1 MSLLI
6 SWGTS
11 WYRAEPVIGA
21 YNSLISAEKVDLI
34 QNENLRS
41 LLAQFVA
48 DFESGFEDQ
57 ESSMQ
62 FLEKLKNATSSF
74 VFKIAD
80 NKIRKRLKYKSRKID
95 SLNIAE
101 TFFANDSYFGNLF
114 MKSIDELSRLER
126 QRQMLE
132 QVNSILD
139 SIEKESGNKLN

>member
-6 SWGTS
+6 SGAS
-11 WYRAEPVIGA
+11 WCREEPVIGA
-21 YNSLISAEKVDLI
+21 YNSLISAGKVDLI

-101 TFFANDSYFGNLF
+101 TFL
-114 MKSIDELSRLER
+114 
-126 QRQMLE
+126 QM
-132 QVNSILD
+132 ILTL
-139 SIEKESGNKLN
+139 GTCL

>member
-1 MSLLI
+1 M
-6 SWGTS
+6 
-11 WYRAEPVIGA
+11 
-21 YNSLISAEKVDLI
+21 
-34 QNENLRS
+34 
-41 LLAQFVA
+41 LAQFVA

-114 MKSIDELSRLER
+114 MKSIDELNRLKR

-139 SIEKESGNKLN
+139 SIEKESVNKLN